1 MLGKSTLSGG
11 QRAKSSAIEREIST
25 NAPDLRAIIDAWPTL
40 PPADR
45 ERLAAMLMSDHD
57 GERDNAARE
66 PD

>member
-1 MLGKSTLSGG
+1 MGRAESGAVG
-11 QRAKSSAIEREIST
+11 AKK
-25 NAPDLRAIIDAWPTL
+25 APIDADLRAIIEAWPTL